1 MNLLFRI
8 LWVLLSAKRRP
19 SLSPLDESVICL
31 RVLPNDLDLHAHMN
45 NGRYLSIMD
54 LGRLDLMARTGLGRV
69 ALERRW
75 IPLVAWA
82 SIRYRRPLKVFQ
94 SFVLR
99 TRIVYWDSK
108 WFYIEQRF
116 ERNGQLVAAA
126 RIMGLLRGKG
136 GNITPQQALQML
148 GHEQLA
154 APAAPVDIDQWAA
167 H

>member
-8 LWVLLSAKRRP
+8 LWVLIHAQRRP
-19 SLSPLDESVICL
+19 PLTPLDESVISL

-75 IPLVAWA
+75 IPLVASA

-94 SFVLR
+94 TFALR
-99 TRIVYWDSK
+99 TRIVYWDGK
-108 WFYIEQRF
+108 WFYIEQHF

-126 RIMGLLRGKG
+126 RITGLLRGKD
-136 GNITPQQALQML
+136 GNITPQEALRAL
-148 GHEQLA
+148 GHDHLPA
-154 APAAPVDIDQWAA
+154 PTAPADIERWSAL
-167 H
+167 

>member
-8 LWVLLSAKRRP
+8 IWVLLGALRR
-19 SLSPLDESVICL
+19 SRLSPLDESVISL

-75 IPLVAWA
+75 IPLVAWV
-82 SIRYRRPLKVFQ
+82 SIRYRRPLKLFQ
-94 SFVLR
+94 RFDLR
-99 TRIVYWDSK
+99 TRIVYWDTK

-116 ERNGQLVAAA
+116 EHQGQLVAAA
-126 RIMGLLRGKG
+126 RIRGLLRGRS
-136 GNITPQQALQML
+136 GNISSHEALHRLGYGQLTPPPAPSD
-148 GHEQLA
+148 LA
-154 APAAPVDIDQWAA
+154 QWGT